1 MKEFKN
7 EIQTKNVIIGVLIL
21 IVFDFLFE
29 VFLIST
35 RDMIAIDSYLLT
47 GVYQQL
53 FMFAT
58 GVILTLVFFKRIPY
72 QILKRFKVNFKYVL
86 YFTLLFPIGLTA
98 VYLLVYLFD
107 TQTWSTLTQ
116 YQVNDVSLLRD
127 TIIFQSVFPGL
138 GEEVLFRGFGLTLLL
153 NGYFLF
159 NKKDSKSKVFGSLLF
174 ISMIFSIAHI
184 SYRFNPFSIAYDS
197 YQLFTAFA
205 IGMIEGYA
213 FYKSRNIIVPIM
225 IHNISNLMLTFAPLL
240 IGYLF

>member
-29 VFLIST
+29 IFLIST

-47 GVYQQL
+47 GVYQQ
-53 FMFAT
+53 FIMFAT

-72 QILKRFKVNFKYVL
+72 QIFKGFKTNFKYVL

-107 TQTWSTLTQ
+107 TQTWLALTQ
-116 YQVNDVSLLRD
+116 YQINDVSLLRD
-127 TIIFQSVFPGL
+127 TIIFQSIFPGL

-159 NKKDSKSKVFGSLLF
+159 NKKQSKSKVFGSLLL

-184 SYRFNPFSIAYDS
+184 SYRFNPFSITYDS
-197 YQLFTAFA
+197 YQLFTALV

-225 IHNISNLMLTFAPLL
+225 IHNIANLFMTFAPLL
-240 IGYLF
+240 VGHLF